1 MSIRFRLNAL
11 MVTLLTLALVSFV
24 GAMIIEAGPR
34 IRAEN
39 ESISRL
45 SKEFVETAVESL
57 QGTTN
62 PGARLAVLLDGLKN
76 LRHVHIYFANDPKAA
91 AQAQAESE
99 QEEGWLPRLA
109 QPTAVQH
116 VPVFVNGRSFGDL
129 VIAPKAA
136 DEAAEIWES
145 ILTLTII
152 GSAVTTI
159 MLALMSLTIAH
170 LLRPIRTVGSALLAL
185 DSGQYDVAVKESGP
199 PEIADICRKLN
210 RLASTLKTTISENR
224 RLAKRIIRIQDEERK
239 DLARDLHDELGPYL
253 FAIRAGATTIRSEVE
268 RGSVDKPKLVDAC
281 QTLLDR
287 IETMQDTNRRVLQKL
302 RPMGLEELGLTAKLG
317 SLVAMARDA
326 HPAVSIELDVSHDIP
341 DRDET
346 GNLTIFRIVQEG
358 LTNAL
363 RHADA
368 TQIDINITPARHNDE
383 AQRTGRIG
391 QGRASVYV
399 TISDNGRGMAEEV
412 RPSYGITGMSE
423 RVWAIGGEMRI
434 SSGQAGGVTLE
445 AWVPATAGEGQS
457 RPENHPIST

>member
-11 MVTLLTLALVSFV
+11 MVALLTLALVSFI

-91 AQAQAESE
+91 AEAEADAE
-99 QEEGWLPRLA
+99 QETSWLPRLA
-109 QPTAVQH
+109 EPTAVVQ
-116 VPVFVNGRSFGDL
+116 VPVFVNGQSFGEL

-152 GSAVTTI
+152 GTAVTII

-170 LLRPIRTVGSALLAL
+170 LLRPIRTVGNALLAL
-185 DSGQYDVAVKESGP
+185 DSGRYDVAVRESGP

-224 RLAKRIIRIQDEERK
+224 RLAKRIIRIQDDERK
-239 DLARDLHDELGPYL
+239 DLARELHDELGPYL

-268 RGSVDKPKLVDAC
+268 RGSADKPKLVESC
-281 QTLLDR
+281 RTLLER

-302 RPMGLEELGLTAKLG
+302 RPMGLEELGLKAKLG
-317 SLVAMARDA
+317 SLVAMAQEA
-326 HPAVSIELDVSHDIP
+326 HPAVSIELHVSDAIP

-368 TQIDINITPARHNDE
+368 TQIDIKIRPAGPHE
-383 AQRTGRIG
+383 AAGRIGGAG
-391 QGRASVYV
+391 QGRAAVYV
-399 TISDNGRGMAEEV
+399 TISDNGRGMADEV

-434 SSGQAGGVTLE
+434 SSQREGGVTLE
-445 AWVPATAGEGQS
+445 AWVPAMAGDGQP
-457 RPENHPIST
+457 RPATRAIAE